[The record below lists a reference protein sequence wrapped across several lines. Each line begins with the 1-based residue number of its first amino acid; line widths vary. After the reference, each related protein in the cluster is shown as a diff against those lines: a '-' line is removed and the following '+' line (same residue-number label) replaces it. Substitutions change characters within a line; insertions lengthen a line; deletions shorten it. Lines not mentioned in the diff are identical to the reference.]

1 MTNFRKFLIIINV
14 LFLIL
19 VAIFFA
25 QNSNIVSVKFL
36 FWKYES
42 AQSIVLLS
50 TFFTGAI
57 ISLLFILPFVIKGNK
72 KTDKT
77 ADKEEE

>member
-1 MTNFRKFLIIINV
+1 MTTFKRFLIILNV

-19 VAIFFA
+19 IAIFFT
-25 QNSNIVSVKFL
+25 QNSEIVSVTFL
-36 FWKYES
+36 FWQYES

-77 ADKEEE
+77 ADKEAE